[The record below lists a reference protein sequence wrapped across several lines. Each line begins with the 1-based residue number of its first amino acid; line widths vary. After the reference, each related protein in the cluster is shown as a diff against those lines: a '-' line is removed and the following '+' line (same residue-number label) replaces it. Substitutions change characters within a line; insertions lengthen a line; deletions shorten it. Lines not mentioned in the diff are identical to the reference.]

1 MTNTPPPHAGRPAAQ
16 PRPAPRGRAPG
27 PARPAPRRPGC
38 LASLFLD
45 ITGLSF
51 LAGIKKKLGGPGFAF
66 AFLLALLFMFLIG
79 ARIERYGHL
88 GEHQYVM
95 QILPMAGCFSPVL
108 ALLMTAA
115 FGIGDC
121 LTNATFW
128 LFPQSSVLNMYTLF
142 KKPGPLLTWGAYARM
157 DFITLPL
164 YAILP
169 GLGSRILYSIV
180 SRAFQAGRAKIMKD
194 GGAPDKEALQRQLNQ
209 ALQEQGAAA
218 QRQQA
223 AMGKV
228 QQAEGKADAAAE
240 SVRTVEARE
249 EGAARSLQEANA
261 RTQDLNRDVQDLR
274 TRAAHTAED
283 VSRAEREVQEA
294 DRVLDRNQDH
304 LGRTDAEL
312 RQSSHKEEELKEKLA
327 EHRADADAYQRDVED
342 SLKKGQALRQER
354 DALAEMERTGRLP
367 DGRPLT
373 PEGLQKVHEDLQ
385 AAEGKLAAER
395 SHFEEVSALKA
406 KADRKVQAEEKE
418 LEDLQERNE
427 QLLERYRKEQEEV
440 ERAERLKA
448 EAEERLRAQ
457 EAENEAAQR
466 QMAKAQEEAQ
476 RSQQE
481 AARRQAELSQAQAQ
495 KAQAVREYERA
506 MADRNAAAW
515 DYNQAAQA
523 KAQADSK
530 VAQLQSALGIEPT
543 PAAGKQ
549 EPLEHAGA
557 GAAAAAASGGSRR
570 RRPAS
575 DPYRDAIWQY
585 DQAMYA
591 EMARRAREREMMMR
605 LLQERNRG
613 LLPNGLG
620 GEVAGMGAMAGQ
632 GLAGLGAAVAGAAAG
647 GIVGAGL
654 VHGHMWAEYNP
665 IRVWVHPSHT
675 ADVGCYKMDVGY
687 LDDNLA
693 SGVSSASAV
702 GPGAV
707 VGADSG
713 GVPPP
718 GGPGSAPG
726 TGPAPPGPPGQ
737 WVAQPGGQSDEEKD
751 ARDAAQK
758 ARDEAQKYKD
768 MWEESEKSADKS
780 DPGYQKLKD
789 QYDDYIKSQE
799 DAAAD
804 AEGRADA
811 LKGQR
816 EADEA
821 AAKEAADRKAQWIS
835 DRQEDLKAAAEEK
848 AHLEAVIRGA
858 QQGGFDTSE
867 HQTRLNQLNER
878 LGQLH
883 GQLGKEGADI
893 DYTARDRGTISV
905 GKEFAEAGQKAK
917 EQADLLDH
925 LQKMQRAAFDHGMVE
940 PGADGQRGD
949 IYGKVGNMINDLL
962 SGKKL
967 DPDKIQQVRDYI
979 GGRMD
984 GTYGDPSRPPGPEK
998 PWYADGESWKNAFA
1012 ETGRNLSTC
1021 QTSDGK
1027 FSWMGLGGRIAIG
1040 ALTGG
1045 GSEFVFVPM
1054 GGLQVTKDAVDRGAD
1069 GFEAWKQGMTE
1080 TIKQELIGKF
1090 VGGLFHVGGKAFGGM
1105 VGAELAGKNMF
1116 KGAARG
1122 AWTGLGECGE
1132 QVVKEAGEIS
1142 WTGLK
1147 NSLAGGAKA
1156 IGNGASRLKDIATGE
1171 EGLTLGFG
1179 KAGAEG
1185 AEQAAGAGAKG
1196 VSEGAE
1202 QGASK
1207 SPLIGTEDW
1216 ARQQQIRRA
1225 AATGDPDVV
1234 AGLYRDGGMKDLI
1247 EMQKKGYVSA
1257 NEAKAI
1263 NSVLREEVNQSIRQG
1278 TKDAIEDFQSQTGV
1292 KVKEVLVGDS
1302 GSSAQGPPSRFK
1314 TDADRTLITTFDD
1327 ASVKDYA
1334 SKRGISESEA
1344 YDELS
1349 KKFTNAHE
1357 ANVNQSLQDR
1367 TGLTADDVDYKS
1379 YDRIGGGSGKSD
1391 SYAEG
1396 FTNSRQ
1402 AGQGSGEKYTVNPDG
1417 TARDPVR
1424 VSGQTVV
1431 DQNQLTKAK
1440 YDPDYTFPEDATKIP
1455 PSEIPSVLEQQT
1467 ASIGKHPDDPLTIAK
1482 AVGRTEKVANVVG
1495 ESLGDPRLTQTARE
1509 IYENPGRMDEILKK
1523 NGFVDAA
1530 GNPDPSAFCNQGS
1543 SKVVHYSAQFPH
1555 R

>member
-1 MTNTPPPHAGRPAAQ
+1 
-16 PRPAPRGRAPG
+16 
-27 PARPAPRRPGC
+27 
-38 LASLFLD
+38 
-45 ITGLSF
+45 
-51 LAGIKKKLGGPGFAF
+51 
-66 AFLLALLFMFLIG
+66 
-79 ARIERYGHL
+79 
-88 GEHQYVM
+88 
-95 QILPMAGCFSPVL
+95 
-108 ALLMTAA
+108 
-115 FGIGDC
+115 
-121 LTNATFW
+121 
-128 LFPQSSVLNMYTLF
+128 
-142 KKPGPLLTWGAYARM
+142 
-157 DFITLPL
+157 
-164 YAILP
+164 
-169 GLGSRILYSIV
+169 
-180 SRAFQAGRAKIMKD
+180 
-194 GGAPDKEALQRQLNQ
+194 
-209 ALQEQGAAA
+209 
-218 QRQQA
+218 
-223 AMGKV
+223 
-228 QQAEGKADAAAE
+228 
-240 SVRTVEARE
+240 
-249 EGAARSLQEANA
+249 
-261 RTQDLNRDVQDLR
+261 
-274 TRAAHTAED
+274 
-283 VSRAEREVQEA
+283 
-294 DRVLDRNQDH
+294 
-304 LGRTDAEL
+304 
-312 RQSSHKEEELKEKLA
+312 
-327 EHRADADAYQRDVED
+327 
-342 SLKKGQALRQER
+342 
-354 DALAEMERTGRLP
+354 
-367 DGRPLT
+367 
-373 PEGLQKVHEDLQ
+373 
-385 AAEGKLAAER
+385 
-395 SHFEEVSALKA
+395 
-406 KADRKVQAEEKE
+406 
-418 LEDLQERNE
+418 
-427 QLLERYRKEQEEV
+427 
-440 ERAERLKA
+440 
-448 EAEERLRAQ
+448 
-457 EAENEAAQR
+457 
-466 QMAKAQEEAQ
+466 
-476 RSQQE
+476 
-481 AARRQAELSQAQAQ
+481 
-495 KAQAVREYERA
+495 
-506 MADRNAAAW
+506 
-515 DYNQAAQA
+515 
-523 KAQADSK
+523 
-530 VAQLQSALGIEPT
+530 
-543 PAAGKQ
+543 
-549 EPLEHAGA
+549 
-557 GAAAAAASGGSRR
+557 
-570 RRPAS
+570 
-575 DPYRDAIWQY
+575 
-585 DQAMYA
+585 
-591 EMARRAREREMMMR
+591 
-605 LLQERNRG
+605 
-613 LLPNGLG
+613 
-620 GEVAGMGAMAGQ
+620 
-632 GLAGLGAAVAGAAAG
+632 
-647 GIVGAGL
+647 
-654 VHGHMWAEYNP
+654 
-665 IRVWVHPSHT
+665 
-675 ADVGCYKMDVGY
+675 
-687 LDDNLA
+687 
-693 SGVSSASAV
+693 
-702 GPGAV
+702 
-707 VGADSG
+707 
-713 GVPPP
+713 
-718 GGPGSAPG
+718 
-726 TGPAPPGPPGQ
+726 
-737 WVAQPGGQSDEEKD
+737 
-751 ARDAAQK
+751 
-758 ARDEAQKYKD
+758 
-768 MWEESEKSADKS
+768 
-780 DPGYQKLKD
+780 
-789 QYDDYIKSQE
+789 
-799 DAAAD
+799 
-804 AEGRADA
+804 
-811 LKGQR
+811 
-816 EADEA
+816 
-821 AAKEAADRKAQWIS
+821 KAQWIS

-917 EQADLLDH
+917 EQADLLDR
-925 LQKMQRAAFDHGMVE
+925 LQKTQKAAFDHGMLE

-1080 TIKQELIGKF
+1080 TIKQEIIGKF

-1257 NEAKAI
+1257 GEAKAI

-1314 TDADRTLITTFDD
+1314 TDADRTVISTFDD

-1357 ANVNQSLQDR
+1357 ANVNKSLQDR

-1417 TARDPVR
+1417 TARDPVQ
-1424 VSGQTVV
+1424 VSGQTIV

-1440 YDPDYTFPEDATKIP
+1440 YDPDYKFPEDATRIP